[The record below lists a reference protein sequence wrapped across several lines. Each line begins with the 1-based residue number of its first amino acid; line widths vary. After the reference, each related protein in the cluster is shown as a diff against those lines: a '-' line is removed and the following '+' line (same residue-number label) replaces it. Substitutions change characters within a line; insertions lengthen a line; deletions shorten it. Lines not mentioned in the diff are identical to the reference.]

1 MLILAAALFA
11 VFFANVAV
19 GAATGTPFLNDISEM
34 LLLLASSISFVA
46 AILIREQREKTH
58 HSE

>member
-19 GAATGTPFLNDISEM
+19 GAASGAPFLGDVSEM
-34 LLLLASSISFVA
+34 LLLLAASISFVA
-46 AILIREQREKTH
+46 AILMREQREQKH
-58 HSE
+58 HSK